1 MENNSNNK
9 IKLFK
14 RFLKDIG
21 QYQNFKKWVT
31 QIKHYHK
38 IFNTNSKNSNTDYE
52 YTLKEIYA
60 NFSGEDEYANAYTLY
75 LTRQIGAKEAFEQ
88 FKDFIYAKYG
98 QQTYNDYVHNISTEF
113 IKEQTE
119 SVPKLNDKN
128 NVLSLPATAYLFYAF
143 HWHETPQGHGFW
155 SEINQEWNKSIDTI
169 LSNYIYQ
176 TIHTKI
182 IYGK

>member
-21 QYQNFKKWVT
+21 QYTNFNRWVV
-31 QIKHYHK
+31 KMSFHK
-38 IFNTNSKNSNTDYE
+38 MFFANGKNYNTNNG
-52 YTLKEIYA
+52 YTLTEIYA
-60 NFSGEDEYANAYTLY
+60 NFSGEDEYANAYTAY
-75 LTRQIGAKEAFEQ
+75 LTAQIGAKEAFEI
-88 FKDFIYAKYG
+88 FKNFIETKYG
-98 QQTYNDYVHNISTEF
+98 IKTYNDYVHNISTDF

-119 SVPKLNDKN
+119 SILKLNDEN
-128 NVLSLPATAYLFYAF
+128 NVLSLPANAYLFYAF
-143 HWHETPQGHGFW
+143 HWEKTPQGHDFW
-155 SEINQEWNKSIDTI
+155 SDINNEWFKTAETI

-176 TIHTKI
+176 TAHTKI